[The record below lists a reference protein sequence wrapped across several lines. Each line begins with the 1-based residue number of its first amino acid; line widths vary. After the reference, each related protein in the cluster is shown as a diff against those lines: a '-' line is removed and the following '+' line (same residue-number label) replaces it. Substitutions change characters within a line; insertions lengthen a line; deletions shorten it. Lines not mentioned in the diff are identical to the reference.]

1 MDIIKT
7 DILSILSAADIEF
20 FNNKKILI
28 TGASGL
34 LGGYFAQTLQQG
46 LDLGSQKTRL
56 FLSSKSG
63 KFQFDIEPQVE
74 IIAGDL
80 SDYKII
86 DKLPKFDLIIHS
98 AGYSAPGSFLDD
110 PLLTIK
116 LNTATTSKLL
126 EKLNKNSKFLFVSSS
141 EVYSG
146 LECPPFRESQIGLTN
161 TDHVRSSYIEGKRSG
176 EAIMAAING
185 KNGIDAKSVRLSLVY
200 GPGTKKGD
208 KRVLNSFIEQG
219 ICSSR
224 IELKDS
230 GSALR
235 TYCYV
240 VDAVEMCFLAIIHG
254 TELIYNVGGIS
265 QISIVDLAKL
275 IAKFTN
281 SDLSI
286 PRIKGSYLSSAPTSV
301 SLDLSKILA
310 LKNNSN
316 FIGLDEGLK
325 RTIDWQKKVLFSQ
338 FSS

>member
-1 MDIIKT
+1 MDLIKS
-7 DILSILSAADIEF
+7 DISRILSAVNIEF
-20 FNNKKILI
+20 FNNKRIFI

-46 LDLGSQKTRL
+46 LDLGSQRTRL

-63 KFQFDIEPQVE
+63 EFQFDTAPQVE
-74 IIAGDL
+74 IITGDL
-80 SDYKII
+80 SDHNIL
-86 DKLPKFDLIIHS
+86 DKLPMFDLIIHA
-98 AGYSAPGSFLDD
+98 AGYSAPENFLNN

-116 LNTATTSKLL
+116 INTATTSKLV
-126 EKLNKNSKFLFVSSS
+126 EKLNKNGKFLFVSSS

-146 LECPPFRESQIGLTN
+146 LELPPFIESQIGLTN
-161 TDHVRSSYIEGKRSG
+161 TDHIRSSYIEGKRSG

-185 KNGIDAKSVRLSLVY
+185 KNGINAKSIRLSLVY

-208 KRVLNSFIEQG
+208 KRVLNSFIEQA

-230 GSALR
+230 GSVLR

-240 VDAVEMCFLAIIHG
+240 VDAVEMCFLATIHG
-254 TELIYNVGGIS
+254 KELIYNVGGIS
-265 QISIVDLAKL
+265 KISIIDLAKL
-275 IAKFTN
+275 IAKITD

-286 PRIKGSYLSSAPTSV
+286 PDMRGSYLSGAPVDV
-301 SLDLSKILA
+301 SLDLSKILT

-325 RTIDWQKKVLFSQ
+325 RTIDWQKEVLFNSIH
-338 FSS
+338 